1 MTQAPTAS
9 SLVERFRLKERG
21 RERGQDGQPDTTQ
34 PTLDNVEMEV
44 VGHCDEL
51 YAKQRGEYHHHR
63 AALEER
69 LQPLPSD
76 RGADS
81 LVENTCKEMRD
92 AVSEERPD
100 LAGLQREAQHAIGEV
115 NRFRLEEGRT
125 ADADYPESRAWHWGI
140 LIALVLGETLVNGLF
155 FGTNVEGGL
164 LAGTTYA
171 VLISVVNVGVLGWV
185 IAAMLRQL
193 YHRDPRRKVGGF
205 VAVTTFAVVAL
216 FWNLFVAHYRE
227 ALPPDYPVPPDT
239 TQVAQLA
246 GTQIPA
252 MQSPAEES
260 PAAQSPATQSPASD
274 SPASDSPAAQPPPE
288 QPLAAQPA
296 QSDSIPESCWR
307 GPDETHAD
315 QEALCLFL
323 ASPFGLNG
331 FYSYM
336 LLLIGLA
343 MCAAAAMD
351 WFKTDDPYPGYGK
364 RERHRRDTDE
374 KLLADRRELLRD
386 LNELHDEASRKLR
399 TDFRDP
405 VDQWQLV
412 VGTYNKLLARHTDL
426 CDYARDLE
434 KSCRGALDRYR
445 NENREARST
454 DAPRI
459 WQTPWSADWDLPE
472 APAKS
477 DLPSE
482 AEAQQRSRE
491 MHMLLEE
498 REQRLRDCHEECRE
512 LVNEITRLDPHDK
525 AVPA

>member
-185 IAAMLRQL
+185 IAALLRQL

-260 PAAQSPATQSPASD
+260 PAAQSPA
-274 SPASDSPAAQPPPE
+274 SDSPAAQP
-288 QPLAAQPA
+288 AQP
-296 QSDSIPESCWR
+296 DSIPESCWR

>member
-76 RGADS
+76 RGAES

-185 IAAMLRQL
+185 IAALLRQL

-205 VAVTTFAVVAL
+205 VAVTTFAVAAL

-227 ALPPDYPVPPDT
+227 ALPPDYPAPPDT

-260 PAAQSPATQSPASD
+260 PAAQSPASD
-274 SPASDSPAAQPPPE
+274 SPASQPPAE

-296 QSDSIPESCWR
+296 QPAQPDSIPESCWR

-315 QEALCLFL
+315 QEALCLFF

-374 KLLADRRELLRD
+374 KLLADRRELLRN

-454 DAPRI
+454 DAPQI

-472 APAKS
+472 APAKT